1 MNGMDDALQN
11 IYSIHGQLFFASV
24 QEGSRLII
32 DFTEAR
38 IWDDSGAGAI
48 DRLIEKLKQ
57 KNVDYQFFSLDVS
70 SSRLLE
76 GLSVPYERGR
86 RGNL

>member
-38 IWDDSGAGAI
+38 IWDDSGAGEI
-48 DRLIEKLKQ
+48 DCLIEKLKQ
-57 KNVDYQFFSLDVS
+57 RMWIINFSV
-70 SSRLLE
+70 
-76 GLSVPYERGR
+76 
-86 RGNL
+86 